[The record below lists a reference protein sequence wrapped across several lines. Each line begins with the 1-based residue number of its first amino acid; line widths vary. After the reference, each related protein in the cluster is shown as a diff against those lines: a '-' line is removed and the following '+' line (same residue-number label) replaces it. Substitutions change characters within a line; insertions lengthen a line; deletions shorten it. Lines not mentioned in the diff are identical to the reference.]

1 VTRVQ
6 GDCRSSG
13 VQDREGGDEFGFLNG
28 RKKCRSTLPLSARRP
43 ILSGIFIPAMPIQGK
58 KSVSLRATLQTSKFQ
73 KIKKGKKKKNLRLIS
88 S

>member
-1 VTRVQ
+1 VFKIEKAEM
-6 GDCRSSG
+6 SLA
-13 VQDREGGDEFGFLNG
+13 FLNG

-58 KSVSLRATLQTSKFQ
+58 KKYFAESYVHFKLRNFE
-73 KIKKGKKKKNLRLIS
+73 KIKKGEQQKKIFRLIS